1 MNKHAL
7 VRLAAAFA
15 LTTMAPAALAADAL
29 LSGVIKSQSGE
40 AMGGVTVSAKAEGT
54 TITTTVFTDA
64 SGAYYFPPLP
74 EARYRVWAQALTF
87 DIARAEVALNAN
99 GRQDFTLKP
108 LANFV
113 KQLPGD
119 ALLAALPQTTP
130 EDARMH
136 RIVRNNCTG
145 CHSASYVLQH
155 RFDEDGWRKVI
166 ATMKNINGA
175 GVDQRAAKRPPNGAL
190 DANENALAAY
200 LARARGP
207 GQSSMNFATLRPRP
221 SGEAARAVFRE
232 YDVPVDPEIGDD
244 KVITGDGSDWT
255 RGTPARRGSIVH
267 DAWMDLDGHLWV
279 NSNAPNRKLTI
290 ARVDTKTGAYKPFV
304 VPNTRNGFAGNSH
317 GMWRDKDGVIWFN
330 VNTGRGGL
338 AKIDPRT
345 EKIDVYMPPQG
356 MSPTGGATTVDID
369 GKGFIWVTTDVGA
382 LRFDPVNERFT
393 EFKSPTPKLANGTF
407 GRTYG
412 LAADRNGK
420 GWWAQM
426 QTDTIGMGDPATGES
441 REIRLAPVQAE
452 MDRLTPDERAY
463 YANMR
468 QPDYNT
474 PIPWQQG
481 PRRMG
486 TDKNADVL
494 WVGNSWGGNLG
505 RIDTNTGAVSYVPM
519 PDPNSQQP
527 YQIAVDST
535 HAAWTNMW
543 TTDRVARYSP
553 ATGQWTFFE
562 LPSRGT
568 EARYIS
574 IDERDGKI
582 NVILPYARLS
592 KIAVMTLRSEAD
604 IEALRKQAQR

>member
-1 MNKHAL
+1 MTKQAL

-15 LTTMAPAALAADAL
+15 ITMVAPAALADAI
-29 LSGVIKSQSGE
+29 LSGVIKSPSGDT
-40 AMGGVTVSAKAEGT
+40 MGGVTVSAKADGA

-74 EARYRVWAQALTF
+74 NGTYRVWAQALTF
-87 DIARAEVALNAN
+87 DTARAQVALNAN
-99 GRQDFTLKP
+99 GRQDFTLRP

-119 ALLAALPQTTP
+119 VLLAALPQTTP
-130 EDARMH
+130 DDARMH

-175 GVDQRAAKRPPNGAL
+175 GVDQRAAKRAPNGVL

-207 GQSSMNFATLRPRP
+207 GESSMNFANIRPRP
-221 SGEAARAVFRE
+221 TGESARAVFRE
-232 YDVPVDPEIGDD
+232 FDVPVDPEVGED
-244 KVITGDGSDWT
+244 KILTGDGSDWS

-267 DAWMDLDGHLWV
+267 DAWMDLDGNIWV
-279 NSNAPNRKLTI
+279 NSNAPNRNLTI
-290 ARVDTKTGAYKPFV
+290 ARVDGKTGAYKPFV
-304 VPNTRNGFAGNSH
+304 VPGRNGFAGNSH
-317 GMWRDKDGVIWFN
+317 GMWRDKNGVIWFN

-356 MSPTGGATTVDID
+356 MAQTGGATTVDVD
-369 GKGFIWVTTDVGA
+369 GKGQIWVTTDVGA
-382 LRFDPVNERFT
+382 LRFDPVEERFT

-412 LAADRNGK
+412 LAADRNGN

-426 QTDTIGMGDPATGES
+426 QTDTIGMGDSATGQS

-463 YANMR
+463 YANMQ

-494 WVGNSWGGNLG
+494 WVGNSWGGNLA

-543 TTDRVARYSP
+543 VTDRVARYNP
-553 ATGQWTFFE
+553 ATAQWTLFD

-568 EARYIS
+568 EVRYIS
-574 IDERDGKI
+574 IDERDGRI
-582 NVILPYARLS
+582 NVILPYARTS